1 MTPRI
6 PRVCVKLYADSAA
19 VPDETF
25 IPIFHRWIRDRAL
38 DLVFIDVA
46 DYAHVPDGPGVMLV
60 TDAIA
65 FALDRSDGRFGL
77 LAQQRRPGHGS
88 TADAIA
94 LALRQTLDVAD
105 ALERERALAGKLSF
119 VRNAFR
125 LEIND
130 RLAAPA
136 NDDASYLA
144 LRPSI
149 EGAAQRVFPDRRPT
163 IARVFGDARDR
174 LAVDVVLG
182 AA

>member
-1 MTPRI
+1 MGVFRGGEPIGRAAARRRRSAATRRGGTAVHRSHARLLRASPPDTAHPGDRMTPRI

-94 LALRQTLDVAD
+94 LALRQTL
-105 ALERERALAGKLSF
+105 
-119 VRNAFR
+119 
-125 LEIND
+125 
-130 RLAAPA
+130 
-136 NDDASYLA
+136 
-144 LRPSI
+144 
-149 EGAAQRVFPDRRPT
+149 EG
-163 IARVFGDARDR
+163 
-174 LAVDVVLG
+174 
-182 AA
+182 